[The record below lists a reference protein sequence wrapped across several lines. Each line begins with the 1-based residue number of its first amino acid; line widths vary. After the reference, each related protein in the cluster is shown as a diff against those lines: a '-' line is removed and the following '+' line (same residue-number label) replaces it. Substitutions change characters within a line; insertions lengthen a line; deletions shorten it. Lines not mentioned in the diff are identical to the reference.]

1 MDPKDECRMV
11 VNHQKIQ
18 SNKYLVGLF
27 QNNRCKNQLIFLN
40 DQFLTK

>member
-1 MDPKDECRMV
+1 MDPKDDYIMV
-11 VNHQKIQ
+11 ANHQKIQ

-27 QNNRCKNQLIFLN
+27 KNNRCKNQLIFLN